1 MDSLFSQTKNVM
13 YLSVLYNDVEYKDN
27 IITLFE
33 ADKFDEI
40 YICTFVSSP
49 KYFFKQTQEYLKI
62 ELLLGIEDNVNADKF
77 IFDPKYTSD
86 FFQSLPNE
94 TIKKI
99 TNNSIKISYTK
110 PGITIHSKIYIQR
123 NSKTNNTRIIIGSAN
138 YSNKAFANNNQ
149 FEELLVYDSDYNSK
163 LTNYYVNRYMYIKE
177 NTLDFVPKYIRK
189 KIDQEELKI
198 ITINNEESLE
208 ILNERLHNIQ
218 AAVILPDELGED
230 IQRTKKLIA
239 KQEEDTKKELQS
251 IVKSKQIIEIITK
264 TTKNRTEFIK
274 PAQFVKK
281 KEQIITKVLSPT
293 KVIKEFKDTRINLV
307 YSEKDTHIFLKDE
320 KSDILI
326 SFAQETTKEILEK
339 KLKQLEKF
347 IVAYSKYT
355 LNTEE
360 ATQKR
365 IFEAILYSF
374 ISPYMWKLRETAM
387 WQQGRD
393 EVKSGFP
400 LFMLIAGMAQSG
412 KTHLIKF
419 ISQIMG
425 NHGSYFHYIKQA
437 KLSSMNQANPQII
450 YQFFEDENLT
460 PIFIDEINKEYF
472 SSTSSATS
480 SYMGEGFIKNLT
492 NAKEGRHPCM
502 IATSNTD
509 FSANSQVMRRIYYI
523 QLNNPFDSSK
533 KVETAEYF
541 TTLLNDFGTELYRD
555 FLYRIE
561 EQFKNGIEI
570 NVNDILAPA
579 RDIFKKYYEML
590 EIKTPSYYSNMR
602 IDDYFIRGQE
612 MWRDLYK
619 MRHDGFK
626 EDRKIN
632 IILLDDEIVFGTK
645 MSANREKRE
654 LLQYLPI
661 GVLVEEKGIV
671 KLNLEKFF
679 IFIDKKSKNDSLLK
693 RYFRGL
699 SF

>member
-1 MDSLFSQTKNVM
+1 MNSLFSQTKTID
-13 YLSVLYNDVEYKDN
+13 YLSLLYNDTEYKKN
-27 IITLFE
+27 INTLFE
-33 ADKFDEI
+33 PDKFNEI

-49 KYFFKQTQEYLKI
+49 KYFFTQTKEYKKI

-86 FFQSLPNE
+86 FFKSLPNE

-99 TNNSIKISYTK
+99 TNESIKIRYTK

-123 NSKTNNTRIIIGSAN
+123 NSDTNNIRVMLGSAN

-149 FEELLVYDSDYNSK
+149 FEELLIYDSNYNSK
-163 LTNYYVNRYMYIKE
+163 IAEHYIQRYNHIKE
-177 NTLDFVPKYIRK
+177 NTLDFVPKYLRK

-198 ITINNEESLE
+198 ITLNDEESLE
-208 ILNERLHNIQ
+208 ILNEHLQNIQ

-239 KQEEDTKKELQS
+239 KQEENAKKELRS
-251 IVKSKQIIEIITK
+251 IVKSKQIIEIVTK
-264 TTKNRTEFIK
+264 TTKNKTEFIK
-274 PAQFVKK
+274 PAQFVRK

-293 KVIKEFKDTRINLV
+293 KVVKEFKDNRVELV
-307 YSEKDTHIFLKDE
+307 YSEKDEHIFLKDE
-320 KSDILI
+320 KTDILTMYAKEA
-326 SFAQETTKEILEK
+326 SKEILKK
-339 KLKQLEKF
+339 KLEHLEQF
-347 IVAYSKYT
+347 ISAYSKYT
-355 LNTEE
+355 MNTEE

-365 IFEAILYSF
+365 IFEAILYAF
-374 ISPYMWKLRETAM
+374 LSPYIWKLRETAM

-393 EVKSGFP
+393 EVKSAFP

-425 NHGSYFHYIKQA
+425 NHGSYYHYIKQA
-437 KLSSMNQANPQII
+437 KLSSMNQANPKII
-450 YQFFEDENLT
+450 YQFFEEENLT
-460 PIFIDEINKEYF
+460 PIFVDEINKEYF

-502 IATSNTD
+502 IVTSNTD

-533 KVETAEYF
+533 KIETAEYF
-541 TTLLNDFGTELYRD
+541 TTLLNDFGTDLYKD

-561 EQFKNGIEI
+561 QKFKDGIEI

-579 RDIFKKYYEML
+579 RDVFKKYYEML
-590 EIKTPSYYSNMR
+590 EMKTPSYFSNKR
-602 IDDYFIRGQE
+602 IDDYYMRGQE

-619 MRHDGFK
+619 MRYSGFK
-626 EDRKIN
+626 EDKKTN
-632 IILLDDEIVFGTK
+632 IILLDDEITFGTK
-645 MSANREKRE
+645 MSANREKKE

-661 GVLVEEKGIV
+661 GVLVEDKGIV

-679 IFIDKKSKNDSLLK
+679 KFIDQKSKNSGFFK
-693 RYFRGL
+693 RYF
-699 SF
+699 